1 MLQLAKMPI
10 ADDCKLF
17 GTESAFDF
25 NDFCFLPLF
34 LCVAGVC
41 VAGVCVGGVC
51 GGGEGGR
58 VEVMETPMVS

>member
-1 MLQLAKMPI
+1 MLQLAKMLI

-34 LCVAGVC
+34 LCVAGVWGW
-41 VAGVCVGGVC
+41 GVGVVWS
-51 GGGEGGR
+51 GE
-58 VEVMETPMVS
+58 EVMETPMVT